1 MSGESFAN
9 FFITFQPVL
18 DEVQM
23 KQMQNKVKK
32 MQNELFKNIQQDLQ
46 KTTDDINKNTNKVV
60 NQSKQGSKKVNDDI
74 KKSSVVV
81 SKNLSSTFKAFTR
94 ISKIAVLISS
104 VLGGLALLQNS
115 QIYELDNNL
124 KSIKDNSEE
133 VYKYMSASNK
143 VMGTSKEGVADE
155 LNQLVKS
162 RQKKIVTG
170 EDDRPELAL
179 FGASVDDNMDT
190 ILQKFRQ
197 KIRSM
202 SDVEGKIFAEK
213 TGLSNIYEIAKLDDE
228 KFNQLTQSF
237 LYQKDNIEKIK
248 KAGEATKELLASLG
262 EVKDEMVVSFSPIVV
277 GILKTISSFLK
288 SALIDKIVQ
297 AISGLAEDIVK
308 FNDALAG
315 VPFAILIGLLAAIAI
330 SISPIGAAILSLI
343 TLIQDILRAISG
355 TKIGKWFGMK
365 DRSESS
371 LIGSGFT
378 NKISWIRRDDTD
390 KNSTQNK
397 EKKTTQ
403 DEKQEV
409 QQDKKTK
416 KPQDKNE
423 KDKNESNLISPE
435 RNKEKETKQDRS
447 ESSLIGSNFRDKIIR
462 DKIDWFSEDKKTEV
476 PHYSI
481 NNTKDI
487 IGISGQTKKQ
497 TDFDYKFLQK
507 MNNSTNS
514 NITNNNNQNFK
525 QNNNVNVSIN
535 VANTNAQPEEI
546 GKVVANKI
554 NQTIFDKDRINTMMS
569 AY

>member
-371 LIGSGFT
+371 LIGS
-378 NKISWIRRDDTD
+378 
-390 KNSTQNK
+390 
-397 EKKTTQ
+397 
-403 DEKQEV
+403 
-409 QQDKKTK
+409 
-416 KPQDKNE
+416 
-423 KDKNESNLISPE
+423 
-435 RNKEKETKQDRS
+435 
-447 ESSLIGSNFRDKIIR
+447 NFRDKIIR

>member
-1 MSGESFAN
+1 MRGESFAN

-23 KQMQNKVKK
+23 RRAQNKVKK
-32 MQNELFKNIQQDLQ
+32 MHDNLMKQFKKDWK
-46 KTTDDINKNTNKVV
+46 KTTDNISQSSDKIVDKV
-60 NQSKQGSKKVNDDI
+60 KQGSKEVNDDV
-74 KKSSVVV
+74 KKTSVIV

-94 ISKIAVLISS
+94 ISKMAVLMSS

-143 VMGTSKEGVADE
+143 VMGASKEGVADE

-162 RQKKIVTG
+162 RQKKIATG

-237 LYQKDNIEKIK
+237 LYQKDNIEKMK

-262 EVKDEMVVSFSPIVV
+262 EVKDEMVVSFSPIVI

-297 AISGLAEDIVK
+297 AVSGLAEDIVK
-308 FNDALAG
+308 FNNALAG
-315 VPFAILIGLLAAIAI
+315 VPFAILIGLLASIAV
-330 SISPIGAAILSLI
+330 SISPIGVAILTLI
-343 TLIQDILRAISG
+343 TVIQDILRAISG
-355 TKIGKWFGMK
+355 TKIGQRFGMK

-371 LIGSGFT
+371 LIGSGIT
-378 NKISWIRRDDTD
+378 NKISWLRRDDSKETVLPQQEKD
-390 KNSTQNK
+390 NKTIQNK
-397 EKKTTQ
+397 EKEIK
-403 DEKQEV
+403 
-409 QQDKKTK
+409 QDKKTK
-416 KPQDKNE
+416 KPQGKQ
-423 KDKNESNLISPE
+423 ESNLISPE
-435 RNKEKETKQDRS
+435 KNKEKEIKQDKN
-447 ESSLIGSNFRDKIIR
+447 ESRLTSSNVRDKDKIIR
-462 DKIDWFSEDKKTEV
+462 DKINWFSEDKKKEIPRDGV
-476 PHYSI
+476 

-487 IGISGQTKKQ
+487 IGIANTTKKP

-507 MNNSTNS
+507 MTNSTTS
-514 NITNNNNQNFK
+514 NIVNNNQNFK
-525 QNNNVNVSIN
+525 QNNNVNVSVN
-535 VANTNAQPEEI
+535 VASTNAKPEEI

-554 NQTIFDKDRINTMMS
+554 NQVIIDKDRRNNIMS
-569 AY
+569 PY